1 MTTTPDN
8 SAQHTTSQPSQPNVS
23 QHLPNNPGV
32 PNLTPC
38 MTGQQVTDL
47 LHARYTAKKY
57 NPNLR
62 VSDEDFAAII
72 DAGRLS
78 PSSMGF
84 EPWHFVHIKN
94 RDLINDMLPYMW
106 GGIGKVEDASHLVAF
121 LRRNASQMEPHS
133 SYLTHIHEDIQ
144 HYPQDGLDARMDRY
158 RTFINDDQDFHT
170 DREKNL
176 WVDKQVYIALSNM
189 LTMSA
194 AMGIDSTPIEG
205 FQKIPMQKL
214 LTDRGVYDPEE
225 FHLTVFACFGYSD
238 AQHRA
243 KTRRPVSEVLTII
256 D

>member
-121 LRRNASQMEPHS
+121 LGRNASQMEPHS
-133 SYLTHIHEDIQ
+133 HIHEDIQ

-176 WVDKQVYIALSNM
+176 WVDKRPQ
-189 LTMSA
+189 
-194 AMGIDSTPIEG
+194 
-205 FQKIPMQKL
+205 
-214 LTDRGVYDPEE
+214 
-225 FHLTVFACFGYSD
+225 
-238 AQHRA
+238 QHA
-243 KTRRPVSEVLTII
+243 HHVRRHGHRLHPH
-256 D
+256 

>member
-1 MTTTPDN
+1 
-8 SAQHTTSQPSQPNVS
+8 
-23 QHLPNNPGV
+23 
-32 PNLTPC
+32 
-38 MTGQQVTDL
+38 
-47 LHARYTAKKY
+47 
-57 NPNLR
+57 
-62 VSDEDFAAII
+62 
-72 DAGRLS
+72 
-78 PSSMGF
+78 
-84 EPWHFVHIKN
+84 
-94 RDLINDMLPYMW
+94 
-106 GGIGKVEDASHLVAF
+106 
-121 LRRNASQMEPHS
+121 
-133 SYLTHIHEDIQ
+133 
-144 HYPQDGLDARMDRY
+144 MDRY

-243 KTRRPVSEVLTII
+243 KTRRPVSEVLAII

>member
-78 PSSMGF
+78 PAAWALNPGTSS
-84 EPWHFVHIKN
+84 ILKT
-94 RDLINDMLPYMW
+94 
-106 GGIGKVEDASHLVAF
+106 AT
-121 LRRNASQMEPHS
+121 S
-133 SYLTHIHEDIQ
+133 STTCCPTCGE
-144 HYPQDGLDARMDRY
+144 
-158 RTFINDDQDFHT
+158 
-170 DREKNL
+170 
-176 WVDKQVYIALSNM
+176 AL
-189 LTMSA
+189 
-194 AMGIDSTPIEG
+194 
-205 FQKIPMQKL
+205 
-214 LTDRGVYDPEE
+214 
-225 FHLTVFACFGYSD
+225 
-238 AQHRA
+238 A
-243 KTRRPVSEVLTII
+243 K
-256 D
+256 